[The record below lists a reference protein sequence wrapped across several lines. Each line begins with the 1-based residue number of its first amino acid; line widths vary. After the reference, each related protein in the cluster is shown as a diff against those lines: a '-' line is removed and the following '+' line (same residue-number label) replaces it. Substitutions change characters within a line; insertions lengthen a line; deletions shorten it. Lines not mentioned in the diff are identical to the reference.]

1 MLLVFDKSAL
11 SLFKKQDSHTEFL
24 AKKVSASFSIPV

>member
-24 AKKVSASFSIPV
+24 AKKSFR